1 MKTKEDLRQLTTTQT
16 NFAKAIGVT
25 PQRVRQLIQE
35 AVVIRDEKDDSGA
48 VYVLLSLK
56 NYYSIRSRSNPDNVD
71 FETEHALLEQIK
83 RQTAELKLQKARGE
97 LYEATVVEEVMT
109 QDFVK
114 IRTQLLSL
122 PIKLATELE
131 GKDKSE
137 ISTILLREIHNTL
150 QELSTYSKDL
160 FVNMEEVNEES

>member
-1 MKTKEDLRQLTTTQT
+1 MKIKEKLNEITTTQR
-16 NFAKAIGVT
+16 NLAKILGLT
-25 PQRVRQLIQE
+25 PERVRQLTLKGII
-35 AVVIRDEKDDSGA
+35 IRDENDDSGG
-48 VYVLLSLK
+48 VYLIESMQR
-56 NYYSIRSRSNPDNVD
+56 YYKQTSESVEYDK
-71 FETEHALLEQIK
+71 EHALLEQIK

-122 PIKLATELE
+122 PMKLATELE

-160 FVNMEEVNEES
+160 FVNMEEINEES